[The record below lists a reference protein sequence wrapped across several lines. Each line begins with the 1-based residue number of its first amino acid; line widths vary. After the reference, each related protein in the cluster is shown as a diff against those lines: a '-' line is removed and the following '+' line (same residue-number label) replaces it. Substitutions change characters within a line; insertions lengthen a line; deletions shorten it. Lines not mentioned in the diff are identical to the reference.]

1 MLNFLRKFRRS
12 NLNTRYLKYAV
23 GEIVLVV
30 IGILIA
36 LSINNWN
43 EKRKED
49 LQAEALTINL
59 KEELRQ
65 TLNYL
70 DFTTQGINTQLDF
83 LESILDIKNLNIDS
97 INLTVPYGLNAMF
110 FMTSYSQFF
119 DPPSDV
125 YKTAINDG
133 TIRLIKDRKLT
144 SLLQQ
149 FHQSYKLRS
158 DQLIEEEYALG
169 REISNYLSTQYSS
182 LFEEDQVTED
192 QSWSDDTIK
201 EFLLKAQGDGT
212 FRYKLAERIQMK
224 IARKRFIKMY
234 SDRIKE
240 LLNQ

>member
-1 MLNFLRKFRRS
+1 MDSK
-12 NLNTRYLKYAV
+12 YLKYAI
-23 GEIVLVV
+23 GEIILVV

-49 LQAEALTINL
+49 LQAEALTVTL
-59 KEELRQ
+59 KEELKQ

-97 INLTVPYGLNAMF
+97 INLTPPYGLNAMF

-133 TIRLIKDRKLT
+133 TIRLIKDRELT

-169 REISNYLSTQYSS
+169 REISNYLSIQYSD
-182 LFEEDQVTED
+182 LFADDQVTED
-192 QSWSDDTIK
+192 QSWSVDTIK
-201 EFLLKAQGDGT
+201 EFLLKARSDGT

-224 IARKRFIKMY
+224 NARKRFINMY
-234 SDRIKE
+234 SNRIKE